1 MSFHSLFL
9 LSLLAIVNSQTPT
22 TSLVP
27 LSQRTFAYGNLPY
40 QVSGSNAG
48 PRGPQYGFNLCNSTT
63 QNQNSSCQT
72 SVLNDITDFCLWSSP
87 KPNDTIGNSEAYEV
101 AWCTKPNYGTRVIPP
116 GALQGVQWLYA
127 KNYVQVAGYIDQT
140 MINLAALDSGGELDP
155 HGDDEQ
161 GNPIGGVV
169 YSNGFTKSSGTFQQ
183 QLTSGTNTTGVGETQ
198 VIEWVN
204 FIGNGLFCFKACNPS
219 YPQATSLCNHIY
231 DEIGC
236 QYNAVANY
244 GTINNTFQV
253 CDSDDMTPPG
263 VYTGAN
269 GQVTTWVQPFTGT
282 VSVPYPTPTL
292 ASSNCVTYTSSL
304 LYQAAATYFPSSAT
318 PSATSTGGPGASG
331 SGTHSGSSGS
341 AANPRVTGSG
351 AIGNNV
357 AIGAPIALF
366 FGVVFGVIITVF
378 G

>member
-140 MINLAALDSGGELDP
+140 MINLAALDSGGGKSLPYLTHNLLIIFTIELDP

-198 VIEWVN
+198 VIEWV
-204 FIGNGLFCFKACNPS
+204 K
-219 YPQATSLCNHIY
+219 
-231 DEIGC
+231 
-236 QYNAVANY
+236 
-244 GTINNTFQV
+244 
-253 CDSDDMTPPG
+253 
-263 VYTGAN
+263 
-269 GQVTTWVQPFTGT
+269 
-282 VSVPYPTPTL
+282 
-292 ASSNCVTYTSSL
+292 
-304 LYQAAATYFPSSAT
+304 
-318 PSATSTGGPGASG
+318 
-331 SGTHSGSSGS
+331 
-341 AANPRVTGSG
+341 
-351 AIGNNV
+351 
-357 AIGAPIALF
+357 
-366 FGVVFGVIITVF
+366 
-378 G
+378 